1 MRMKIFKR
9 IVAATMTLCMGIGL
23 CGCSGKQDA
32 QDKSYD
38 IKHGDEQYF
47 VMNHYQTGGGA
58 LLDMEYTADQ
68 AIILDNDNGSL
79 KYLTG
84 TSDSDIW
91 DEIVIDDID
100 ESKDKAYIS
109 AGRIDTDGTAYSAV
123 YNYEMKNNEIVD
135 GSTEI
140 RRYDM
145 GSGQKSMTEHEV
157 IMENIDLNITGMYY
171 SKEEDS
177 YYFLTSD
184 GLFKYDSTGKRVAEY
199 DESGCRDFAVA
210 DKVYLL
216 ADQKMVELDKELNV
230 VSESSGLYDS
240 LKSEIEDTIATAD
253 SAYSVGKKIL
263 KTDDENNL
271 YILTDKALYK
281 KATGSEEITVILDNT
296 DGYESGTNT
305 ALQAV
310 LCGDRYMTIDSEHY
324 ISVYAVNDGTVKP
337 VEKQEITLWSLR
349 YATFVEQAVDT
360 FNNKSNSITVKYE
373 YGVSDDNGVSIK
385 DAINSLN
392 TELLSGKGPDVILTD
407 GLNINSYIDNGA
419 FLDMADLEA
428 DIQKKYSNC
437 LTKVMDTYRTG
448 DKVYAIPAR
457 MTFQAVIE
465 PDDISGS
472 LNYIS
477 DFQDYIDNSERT
489 KVGNDLDIYDWTIL
503 FEDFYPQ
510 YVNDFIKDET
520 FDTETFKTFLE
531 ELHTLWKT
539 LESRTSKESFDK
551 WESDKIEWEGRERQF
566 SWRFVPLV
574 DYEYSGQSIAVGT
587 IEHTETI
594 KAAYGYRIYKGDET
608 YYVKDEHTF
617 RALVHNG
624 NTLYTPIETFAINSN
639 TEKADAAKTFVMKQ
653 FDKELQFLYVSD
665 PYYTMGL
672 PVNLD
677 DWDYEEYVL
686 TEGGKYVSSTSGS
699 YEGYIAGY
707 DSMLEDDD
715 LIKCFEILKGL
726 DTPVNDDIQVRNIIE
741 EGITDYME
749 DNKSLD
755 DTVKNIENQL
765 GIYFSE

>member
-1 MRMKIFKR
+1 MKIFKR

-32 QDKSYD
+32 QNKSYD

-68 AIILDNDNGSL
+68 AIILDNDNGNL
-79 KYLTG
+79 KYLSG

-91 DEIVIDDID
+91 DETIIDDID
-100 ESKDKAYIS
+100 ENKDKAYIS
-109 AGRIDTDGTAYSAV
+109 AGCIDTDGTAYSAV
-123 YNYEMKNNEIVD
+123 YNYEMKNNEMVD

-145 GSGQKSMTEHEV
+145 SAGQKSMTEHEV
-157 IMENIDLNITGMYY
+157 IMENIDLNITGMYH

-184 GLFKYDSTGKRVAEY
+184 GLFKYDSTGKQVAEY
-199 DESGCRDFAVA
+199 DESGCRNFAVA

-253 SAYSVGKKIL
+253 SSYSVGKKVL

-281 KATGSEEITVILDNT
+281 KATGSEEITIILDDT

-305 ALQAV
+305 ALQVV

-337 VEKQEITLWSLR
+337 VEKQEIILWSLR

-360 FNNKSNSITVKYE
+360 FNNKSNSVTVKYD

-419 FLDMADLEA
+419 FLDLADLEA

-448 DKVYAIPAR
+448 DKVYAIPSR
-457 MTFQAVIE
+457 VTFQAVVE
-465 PDDISGS
+465 PKDISGS

-477 DFQDYIDNSERT
+477 DFQNYIDNSNPPKE
-489 KVGNDLDIYDWTIL
+489 GNDLDMCDWTL
-503 FEDFYPQ
+503 LYETFYPQ
-510 YVNDFIKDET
+510 YVNDFIKDES
-520 FDTETFKTFLE
+520 FDTEIFKTFLD

-539 LESRTSKESFDK
+539 LESRTPEERYTE
-551 WESDKIEWEGRERQF
+551 WENDKIEWEGYERQF
-566 SWRFVPLV
+566 GRRIVPLV
-574 DYEYSGQSIAVGT
+574 DYEYSGQSVSVGS
-587 IEHTETI
+587 IEYLDTI
-594 KAAYGYRIYKGDET
+594 KAIYGFRIN
-608 YYVKDEHTF
+608 KDDGIHYIKDDHTF
-617 RALVHNG
+617 RALVHDG
-624 NTLYTPIETFAINSN
+624 NTLYTPIETVAINSN
-639 TEKADAAKTFVMKQ
+639 TENTDEAKAFVMEM
-653 FDKELQFLYVSD
+653 FAKELQFLYVSD
-665 PYYTMGL
+665 PYYIMGL

-677 DWDYEEYVL
+677 AIPYEDYVL
-686 TEGGKYVSSTSGS
+686 SDGGKTTPGTGQEYGGYWSGYNS
-699 YEGYIAGY
+699 IFE
-707 DSMLEDDD
+707 EDDD
-715 LIKCFEILKGL
+715 LNACFEILKGL

-741 EGITDYME
+741 EGIDDYMN
-749 DNKSLD
+749 DKKSLD
-755 DTVKNIENQL
+755 DTVKDIDNQL

>member
-1 MRMKIFKR
+1 MKIFKR

-32 QDKSYD
+32 QNKSYD

-68 AIILDNDNGSL
+68 AIILDNDNGNL
-79 KYLTG
+79 KYLSG

-91 DEIVIDDID
+91 DETIIDDID
-100 ESKDKAYIS
+100 ENKDKAYIS
-109 AGRIDTDGTAYSAV
+109 AGCIDTDGTAYSAV
-123 YNYEMKNNEIVD
+123 YNYEMKNNEMVD

-145 GSGQKSMTEHEV
+145 SAGQKSMTEHEV
-157 IMENIDLNITGMYY
+157 IMENIDLNITGMYH

-184 GLFKYDSTGKRVAEY
+184 GLFKYDSTGKQVAEY
-199 DESGCRDFAVA
+199 DESGCRNFAVA

-253 SAYSVGKKIL
+253 SSYSVGKKIL

-281 KATGSEEITVILDNT
+281 KATGSEEITIILDDT

-305 ALQAV
+305 ALQVV

-337 VEKQEITLWSLR
+337 VEKQEIILWSLR

-407 GLNINSYIDNGA
+407 GLNIISYIDNGA
-419 FLDMADLEA
+419 FLDLADLEA

-448 DKVYAIPAR
+448 DKVYAIPSR
-457 MTFQAVIE
+457 VTFQAVVE
-465 PDDISGS
+465 PKDISGS

-477 DFQDYIDNSERT
+477 DFQDYVDNSDPPKE
-489 KVGNDLDIYDWTIL
+489 GNDLDMCDWTL
-503 FEDFYPQ
+503 LYETFYPQ

-520 FDTETFKTFLE
+520 FDAETFKGFIE

-539 LESRTSKESFDK
+539 LKARTPEERFAK
-551 WESDKIEWEGRERQF
+551 WEEDQIEDGGYERQF
-566 SWRFVPLV
+566 SLRVLPLV
-574 DYEYSGQSIAVGT
+574 NYDYFRQTISVGSIEYL
-587 IEHTETI
+587 ETI
-594 KAAYGYRIYKGDET
+594 RVIENYEMYKDDEEIYISDN
-608 YYVKDEHTF
+608 YDY

-624 NTLYTPIETFAINSN
+624 KTLFTPISVFSINSN
-639 TEKADAAKTFVMKQ
+639 TDHVDTARKFIMEM
-653 FDKELQFLYVSD
+653 FDKEMQYAYISD

-677 DWDYEEYVL
+677 AIPYEDYIL
-686 TEGGKYVSSTSGS
+686 SDGGKTNPGSGDYYGGYYCGSVSIFES
-699 YEGYIAGY
+699 E
-707 DSMLEDDD
+707 EDMN
-715 LIKCFEILKGL
+715 KCFEVLKSL

-755 DTVKNIENQL
+755 DTVKDIENQL

>member
-1 MRMKIFKR
+1 MKIFKR

-32 QDKSYD
+32 QNKSYD

-68 AIILDNDNGSL
+68 AIILDNDNGNL
-79 KYLTG
+79 KYLSG

-91 DEIVIDDID
+91 DETIIDDID
-100 ESKDKAYIS
+100 ENKDKAYIS
-109 AGRIDTDGTAYSAV
+109 AGCIDTDGTAYSAV
-123 YNYEMKNNEIVD
+123 YNYDMKNNEMVD

-145 GSGQKSMTEHEV
+145 SAGQKSMTEHEV
-157 IMENIDLNITGMYY
+157 IMENIDLNITGMYH

-184 GLFKYDSTGKRVAEY
+184 GLFKYDSTGKQVAEY
-199 DESGCRDFAVA
+199 DESGCRNFAVA

-253 SAYSVGKKIL
+253 SSYSVGKKIL
-263 KTDDENNL
+263 KTDDENNI

-281 KATGSEEITVILDNT
+281 KATGSEEITIILDDT

-337 VEKQEITLWSLR
+337 VKKQEITLWSLR

-419 FLDMADLEA
+419 FLDLADLETE
-428 DIQKKYSNC
+428 IQKKYSNC
-437 LTKVMDTYRTG
+437 LDKVMDTYRVG
-448 DKVYAIPAR
+448 DKVYAIPSR
-457 MTFQAVIE
+457 VTFQAVVE
-465 PDDISGS
+465 PKDITGS

-477 DFQDYIDNSERT
+477 DFQDYIDYSEPP
-489 KVGNDLDIYDWTIL
+489 KEGNDLDICDWTLL
-503 FEDFYPQ
+503 FEIFYPQ
-510 YVNDFIKDET
+510 YVNDFIRDKS
-520 FDTETFKTFLE
+520 FDTETFKTFLD

-539 LESRTSKESFDK
+539 LKSRTPEERLTK
-551 WESDKIEWEGRERQF
+551 WNEEKNNDGYERQF
-566 SWRFVPLV
+566 SRRVMPLV
-574 DYEYSGQSIAVGT
+574 NYEYFGQSVSVGS
-587 IEHTETI
+587 IEYVSTI
-594 KAAYGYRIYKGDET
+594 KFIDSYKMD
-608 YYVKDEHTF
+608 KDGEEISIRDNYDY
-617 RALVHNG
+617 RALVHNNG
-624 NTLYTPIETFAINSN
+624 VLYVPIATFAINSN
-639 TEKADAAKTFVMKQ
+639 TDKISTARKFVMGMFSDEPMISNK
-653 FDKELQFLYVSD
+653 SD
-665 PYYTMGL
+665 PYYVMGV

-677 DWDYEEYVL
+677 SIKYEDYVL
-686 TEGGKYVSSTSGS
+686 SDGGKTTPGGGGQYGGYWCGS
-699 YEGYIAGY
+699 VDVFE
-707 DSMLEDDD
+707 SEVMQNE
-715 LIKCFEILKGL
+715 CFEILKSL
-726 DTPVNDDIQVRNIIE
+726 DTPVKDDIQVRNIIE
-741 EGITDYME
+741 EGIDDYMN
-749 DNKSLD
+749 DKKSLD
-755 DTVKNIENQL
+755 DTVKDIDNQL